1 MGKTKNPFVGVE
13 TYLPKKIFENNINN
27 AGALLTHIYL
37 YRMCNRTYDIEF
49 SIRDIAVFWG
59 QKSRTKTTLLE
70 KEIVNFLNEYKD
82 DIFINA
88 DNLSFG
94 DINVNGN
101 ISNKSKTKKHD
112 LRLNKKYFSP
122 QSMHENKIVYRK
134 ISHAVLYKILNF
146 DKYIEIDTFDKKNL
160 VSVKTLL
167 HLYLLYRLKRTER
180 LPEYSV
186 EVKQE
191 VYITYRQEISEILGI
206 SAKQIERAMNLLSD
220 LKIITYKRKRRTN
233 VHDVLGDKDIYLTN
247 KLIITDYKVKN
258 TINEFTG
265 KYDTV
270 SSDDEIKYS
279 IKYNEN
285 KL

>member
-1 MGKTKNPFVGVE
+1 MKKTENPFVGVE

-70 KEIVNFLNEYKD
+70 KEIASFLNDYKN
-82 DIFINA
+82 DIFMNA

-94 DINVNGN
+94 ELNDSGN
-101 ISNKSKTKKHD
+101 IPNQSKTKKYS
-112 LRLNKKYFSP
+112 LRLNRKYFSP

-134 ISHAVLYKILNF
+134 INHAVLYKILNF
-146 DKYIEIDTFDKKNL
+146 EKYIEIDSLDNKSL
-160 VSVKTLL
+160 VSVKILL

-191 VYITYRQEISEILGI
+191 VYITYRQEISEALGI
-206 SAKQIERAMNLLSD
+206 STKQIERALNLLSD
-220 LKIITYKRKRRTN
+220 LKIIVYRRKKRTN
-233 VHDVLGDKDIYLTN
+233 VHDTTNNKDIYLTN
-247 KLIITDYKVKN
+247 KLIITDYKIKN

-270 SSDDEIKYS
+270 SSDEEIRYS

-285 KL
+285 KS